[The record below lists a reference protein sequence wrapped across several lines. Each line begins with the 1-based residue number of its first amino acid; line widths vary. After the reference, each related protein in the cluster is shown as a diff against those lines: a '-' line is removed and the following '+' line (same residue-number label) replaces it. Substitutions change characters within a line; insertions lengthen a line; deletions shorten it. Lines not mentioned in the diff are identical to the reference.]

1 MNIKDIFDRQLLKDK
16 ILASAR
22 GVEEISEN

>member
-1 MNIKDIFDRQLLKDK
+1 MNIKDIFDRQLLIDK
-16 ILASAR
+16 ILASAK